1 MAQES
6 FRFHRH
12 SNATVS
18 IQHLGSRKW
27 LRVQAGSHLLVAEA
41 ELEQAERFVTR
52 VISSGTAAVAAACAD
67 AQVSIVAVGNDPHL
81 LGRET
86 EDRPNLALPQ
96 TFAEIWRT
104 AAAATSGASVLAV
117 VSSYPYAI
125 PAEAAAAD
133 AVLWT
138 SHGGQELGPG
148 LVDVL
153 SGDTEP
159 SGRLQQTWWA
169 READAGDVLEYDVV
183 QAQMTYRYSPA
194 QPLYAFGHGLTYS
207 TVAYEGVELS
217 TTAVE
222 SPGPTLTHAAALG
235 GEAAD
240 ATGEVI
246 ATVHVRNTGDRVAH
260 ELVALYA
267 LAPELPIVAPRTRL
281 AAWARVTLLPGEAR
295 SVHLAVSLGLLA
307 VWDVAADAGSRTA
320 ATPGAYRVQPCTYE
334 LASGPSA
341 ADLPVRAD
349 LVVTGEAPVARRLAD
364 LDALEAH
371 GFHRSSD
378 VVTSDRTPLL
388 GSVIEVAPGSVQG
401 WARYD
406 GLDLTGASALTI
418 EVADRG
424 GIGRPSVAVA
434 WRRAGQ
440 ERAPWRPLGSV
451 TVTSDGRY
459 DLRTVEVTLAE
470 PVTGPADLRITLT
483 GGARVAS
490 LST

>member
-1 MAQES
+1 MGGWVAQES

-52 VISSGTAAVAAACAD
+52 VISSGTAAVAAACSD

-96 TFAEIWRT
+96 AFAEIWRT
-104 AAAATSGASVLAV
+104 AAAATTGASVLAV

-153 SGDTEP
+153 SGDVEP

-183 QAQMTYRYSPA
+183 QAEMTYRYSPA

-217 TTAVE
+217 TAEVE
-222 SPGPTLTHAAALG
+222 SPAPTLTHAAALG
-235 GEAAD
+235 GEASD
-240 ATGEVI
+240 ASGGVI

-267 LAPELPIVAPRTRL
+267 LAPALPMWRLEPDWPRG
-281 AAWARVTLLPGEAR
+281 PG
-295 SVHLAVSLGLLA
+295 
-307 VWDVAADAGSRTA
+307 
-320 ATPGAYRVQPCTYE
+320 
-334 LASGPSA
+334 
-341 ADLPVRAD
+341 
-349 LVVTGEAPVARRLAD
+349 
-364 LDALEAH
+364 
-371 GFHRSSD
+371 
-378 VVTSDRTPLL
+378 
-388 GSVIEVAPGSVQG
+388 
-401 WARYD
+401 
-406 GLDLTGASALTI
+406 
-418 EVADRG
+418 
-424 GIGRPSVAVA
+424 
-434 WRRAGQ
+434 
-440 ERAPWRPLGSV
+440 
-451 TVTSDGRY
+451 
-459 DLRTVEVTLAE
+459 
-470 PVTGPADLRITLT
+470 
-483 GGARVAS
+483 
-490 LST
+490 